1 MRKKLL
7 AKNTIASMLS
17 QLTALICG
25 FILPRFFLQHF
36 GSEVNGLVNS
46 ITQFLGAISFLELG
60 IGAVV
65 QSALYKPLADKDDQ
79 KISCVVVSANRFFQR
94 LAKILLGYVI
104 VLVVVYPVIVNQNFG
119 YLYTATLIGAMSV
132 SSFAQYYFGIVNS
145 LLLNADQRGYIQ
157 YCAQIITLILNTI
170 ICVVLISL
178 GRSVQFVKLVSSLI
192 FLTRPLALRAYV
204 NKKYKIDWNI
214 SYTEEPIKQKWN
226 GVAQHIAAFILDGT
240 DTLVLSVFSTLS
252 NVSVYSVYLML
263 INGIKGLF
271 LSLTNGIRAL
281 LGDMWAKQEIEHLN
295 QFFDWVEWSIHTGTV
310 FLFSCTAVLI
320 VPFIQVYTKGINDVN
335 YIQPLF
341 AVLLTAAY
349 AMYCFQ
355 IPYHIMVLAVGHY
368 KQTQK
373 YFITAS
379 LINLSVSILMVYKF
393 EIIGVALGTLAAMS
407 YQTFALTRYTM
418 NNFFHWSYKK
428 NIKRITVD
436 AISMFMIFSFG
447 QFLHINCTS
456 YIQWFFYGI
465 ITAIFAMVLLLMIN
479 LMFYYDKVVCLW
491 GKTIKIDNYWLK
503 RRMK

>member
-7 AKNTIASMLS
+7 AKNTVASMLS

-65 QSALYKPLADKDDQ
+65 QSALYKPLADKDKQ
-79 KISCVVVSANRFFQR
+79 KISCVVVSANRFFKR
-94 LAKILLGYVI
+94 LAKILLIYVI
-104 VLVVVYPVIVNQNFG
+104 ILMVAYPVIVNQNFG

-170 ICVVLISL
+170 TCVILISM
-178 GRSVQFVKLVSSLI
+178 GGPVQLVKLISSLI
-192 FLTRPLALRAYV
+192 FLARPLLLRAYV
-204 NKKYKIDWNI
+204 NKKYNIDWNI

-226 GVAQHIAAFILDGT
+226 GVAQHVAAFVLDGT
-240 DTLVLSVFSTLS
+240 DTLVLSMFSTLS

-263 INGIKGLF
+263 INGVKGIF
-271 LSLTNGIRAL
+271 LSLTSGIRAL
-281 LGDMWAKQEIEHLN
+281 LGEMWAKQELIKLN
-295 QFFDWVEWSIHTGTV
+295 RFFEWVEWSIHTGTV

-320 VPFIQVYTKGINDVN
+320 VPFVQVYTKGINDVN
-335 YIQPLF
+335 YIRPQF
-341 AVLLTAAY
+341 AAFLTIAY
-349 AMYCFQ
+349 AVYSLQ

-373 YFITAS
+373 YFIAAS
-379 LINLSVSILMVYKF
+379 LLNLSLSILMVYRF
-393 EIIGVALGTLAAMS
+393 EIIGVAIGTLVAMT
-407 YQTFALTRYTM
+407 YQMFALARYTM
-418 NNFFHWSYKK
+418 KNFLHWPLKRT
-428 NIKRITVD
+428 IKRIVID
-436 AISMFMIFSFG
+436 IGSMVAVFVFG
-447 QFLHINCTS
+447 QCLHINCSS
-456 YIQWFFYGI
+456 YMQWFYYAVI
-465 ITAIFAMVLLLMIN
+465 ITMFAIMALIIIN
-479 LMFYYDKVVCLW
+479 FIFYHEKIVELFDR
-491 GKTIKIDNYWLK
+491 TIRII
-503 RRMK
+503 R